1 MLTGM
6 IGEELS
12 HDSELGMQSVS
23 LCEDSVSMNDN
34 DPSNN
39 VTLAAPPSNE
49 QGVCGHI
56 QFREGLTKSYYAPPL
71 TTLDLSEF
79 NVNSTRKRAS
89 RASALRANGVSF
101 RVDF

>member
-1 MLTGM
+1 MNPTSTQILVSSKVCLQAVLIFLLRFRLNQQFSMLTGM

-56 QFREGLTKSYYAPPL
+56 QFCE
-71 TTLDLSEF
+71 
-79 NVNSTRKRAS
+79 VAS
-89 RASALRANGVSF
+89 NKFIR
-101 RVDF
+101 

>member
-23 LCEDSVSMNDN
+23 LCDDSVSMNDN

-49 QGVCGHI
+49 QGVFLFTLSLERSQAIHI
-56 QFREGLTKSYYAPPL
+56 RSI
-71 TTLDLSEF
+71 
-79 NVNSTRKRAS
+79 
-89 RASALRANGVSF
+89 LRDS
-101 RVDF
+101 VDRLI

>member
-39 VTLAAPPSNE
+39 VTLAAAPPSNQ
-49 QGVCGHI
+49 QGVCLVT
-56 QFREGLTKSYYAPPL
+56 FTF
-71 TTLDLSEF
+71 SE
-79 NVNSTRKRAS
+79 VAS
-89 RASALRANGVSF
+89 NKF
-101 RVDF
+101 C

>member
-23 LCEDSVSMNDN
+23 LCDDSVSMNDN

-39 VTLAAPPSNE
+39 VTLAAPPT
-49 QGVCGHI
+49 GVW
-56 QFREGLTKSYYAPPL
+56 SY
-71 TTLDLSEF
+71 
-79 NVNSTRKRAS
+79 
-89 RASALRANGVSF
+89 
-101 RVDF
+101 